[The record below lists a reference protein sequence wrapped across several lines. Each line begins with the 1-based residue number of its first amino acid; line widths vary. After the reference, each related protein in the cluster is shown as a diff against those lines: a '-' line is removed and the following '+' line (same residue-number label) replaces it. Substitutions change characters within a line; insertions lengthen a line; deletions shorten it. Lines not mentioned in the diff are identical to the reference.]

1 MIQKFKTIGVPV
13 QLNNEEIQKL
23 IILMVIVGQLGSG
36 DKLRIRTRILCN
48 NKTHKQV
55 GERNTYLKRF

>member
-23 IILMVIVGQLGSG
+23 IILMVIVGQFGSG
-36 DKLRIRTRILCN
+36 DKLRIRTR
-48 NKTHKQV
+48 
-55 GERNTYLKRF
+55 TYAIIKHISK